1 MNVNQAN
8 IVATPAT
15 TSSQPKIV
23 VTNGGVILSEKEQY
37 LRRVAG
43 RVVKAGLADTPREA
57 VALMKIYGVETAD
70 KFAKMSQGGLKVSL
84 SGSPLPPPPPPTPVV
99 EAAEPAEKV
108 TAAPADKRPEKVPA
122 PPKKTATKLFNPDG
136 KQDFFKD
143 TVANAIE
150 VLDISRG
157 KALRFIK
164 QASVTKLAKIVEIA
178 ALCTPEKAQMIA
190 QSKRP
195 FDQIDNLFPKQLVLK
210 LQGKQAVLD
219 LVKAYRGLAAS

>member
-1 MNVNQAN
+1 MSANQTDTTA
-8 IVATPAT
+8 PAS
-15 TSSQPKIV
+15 TSTEPKII
-23 VTNGGVILSEKEQY
+23 VTDSGEILSEREQY

-43 RVVKAGLADTPREA
+43 RVVKAGLADTPKEA
-57 VALMKIYGVETAD
+57 VKLMQIYGVENAN

-84 SGSPLPPPPPPTPVV
+84 SGSPLPPPPPPAVKTVVVV
-99 EAAEPAEKV
+99 EEVEAVPAAK
-108 TAAPADKRPEKVPA
+108 KPEEVPA
-122 PPKKTATKLFNPDG
+122 PPKKTAAKLFNPDG

-143 TVANAIE
+143 TVADAIE

-178 ALCTPEKAQMIA
+178 GCCPPERLKMIA

-195 FDQIDNLFPKQLVLK
+195 FDQIDNYFPKQLVLK

-219 LVKAYRGLAAS
+219 LIKAYRGLTAA

>member
-1 MNVNQAN
+1 MSANQTDTTVPAST
-8 IVATPAT
+8 AT
-15 TSSQPKIV
+15 QPKII
-23 VTNGGVILSEKEQY
+23 VTNGGVILSEREQY

-57 VALMKIYGVETAD
+57 AALMKAYGVKNAD
-70 KFAKMSQGGLKVSL
+70 KFAKMQQNGVKVSL
-84 SGSPLPPPPPPTPVV
+84 NGSLPPPPPPMPVV
-99 EAAEPAEKV
+99 EAAEPAGNVKSAS
-108 TAAPADKRPEKVPA
+108 TDKRLEKVPA
-122 PPKKTATKLFNPDG
+122 PPKKTAAKLFNPDG

-157 KALRFIK
+157 NALRFIK

-178 ALCTPEKAQMIA
+178 ALCTPEKAQMIV

-219 LVKAYRGLAAS
+219 LIKAYRGLAAS